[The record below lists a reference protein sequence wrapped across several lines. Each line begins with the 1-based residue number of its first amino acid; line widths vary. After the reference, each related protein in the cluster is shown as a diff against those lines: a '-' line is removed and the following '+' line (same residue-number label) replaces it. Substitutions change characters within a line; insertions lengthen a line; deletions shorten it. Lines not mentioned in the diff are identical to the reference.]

1 MNESLGMVS
10 QELALILERYL
21 ERDLEAIVMQAI
33 PILNIDQ
40 VIIDRV
46 KATSPAELE
55 GAINTIVRSE
65 LQAIVNL
72 GGILGFVIGGLQAGF
87 LLLQR

>member
-1 MNESLGMVS
+1 MVS
-10 QELALILERYL
+10 QELALVLERYL

-40 VIIDRV
+40 VIIERV
-46 KATSPAELE
+46 NATSPQELE
-55 GAINTIVRSE
+55 TAIQTIVRNE

-72 GGILGFVIGGLQAGF
+72 GGILGFVIGCLQAGF
-87 LLLQR
+87 FLVQR